1 MKTIN
6 DLFILEGM
14 KDGIVLAGHR
24 GLTRN
29 VQSVNISDTPDVINF
44 LDKNHLLLSTGYAFK
59 DNTEKF
65 CELIRQMHD
74 LNCSGLVIKI
84 NRFFHE
90 LPPEVKLLAD
100 DLAFPIIDLPTT
112 HTLGEVS
119 RHILNYL
126 NDHEAEQLYYALHVQ
141 KEFSNMLIKGYSLS
155 ALVEQLGHLLARP
168 IILLNHRG
176 EKIAQSHDFVK
187 ESMKDVKLEILQKV
201 KEDLTAAR
209 EGLTFS
215 IPSREHQSVSTFPV
229 QTKRQYPSMLVIF
242 DSLTLPY
249 PSSQMAIEQAGNVI
263 SFTIVKEQAIEE
275 NSRLL
280 KNNFFADL
288 IDLKIHSD
296 EEIFSRS
303 NYYGL
308 QKGMENICIVCT
320 IDAQGEIY
328 ETLQLYEKKV
338 GELHNSVYDQLEDEL
353 IHENLEATLFTKGKY
368 FAMILQ
374 FSQYG
379 DDETNKITH
388 FIENVQANFE
398 GDFTLSFGV
407 SHSVPSLKELPTAYQ
422 EAVEAIL
429 TGYEQN
435 LKGFIKYYKTRDLE
449 ELLKA
454 LSRKDLKALYEN
466 TLKSLAF
473 PKTKEEQE
481 LVKTIQVYLD
491 AQCEFSETSRKLFVH
506 RNTVKYRIEKAEELL
521 NCSLRDPADSLRI
534 RVALIIG
541 SILKESDEPFIQ

>member
-1 MKTIN
+1 MKTVN
-6 DLFILEGM
+6 DLFILEGL

-59 DNTEKF
+59 DDTEKF

-84 NRFFHE
+84 SRFFHE

-201 KEDLTAAR
+201 KEDLLAAR
-209 EGLTFS
+209 EGTTFT

-263 SFTIVKEQAIEE
+263 SFTMVKEQAIEE

-303 NYYGL
+303 SYYGL
-308 QKGMENICIVCT
+308 QKGMENVCVVCT
-320 IDAQGEIY
+320 IDSQGEIY

-374 FSQYG
+374 FPKYG
-379 DDETNKITH
+379 DEEINKITH
-388 FIENVQANFE
+388 FIENVQANFD

-407 SHSVPSLKELPTAYQ
+407 SHSVPSLKELPTTYQ

-449 ELLKA
+449 ELLKT